1 LCHEFRQF
9 RNVRNP
15 TKEENKPNIMS
26 ITLYT
31 AHHCPY
37 AHRAQIALR
46 ELSLPFTTNLIDV
59 TSNPRPE
66 NKEYRLINP
75 TGRVPTLSYNGNV
88 LMESALIVQFLLDAY
103 PSHLL
108 PASDSVTAA
117 LQRFR
122 INFFVETYFERG
134 HSVFDGAVFAR
145 TKEDRDIKAEE
156 FVAAVL
162 QHIEPLLKD
171 ANPFF
176 GASSRLTLA
185 EVRPY

>member
-1 LCHEFRQF
+1 
-9 RNVRNP
+9 
-15 TKEENKPNIMS
+15 MS

-75 TGRVPTLSYNGNV
+75 TGRVPTLSYDGNV

-108 PASDSVTAA
+108 PASDSVQGA
-117 LQRFR
+117 LQRFQ
-122 INFFVETYFERG
+122 ISFFVETYFEKG
-134 HSVFDGAVFAR
+134 HSAFDGAVFAR
-145 TKEDRDIKAEE
+145 RKEERDSKAEE
-156 FVAAVL
+156 FVAAVV
-162 QHIEPLLKD
+162 QHIEPLLGD
-171 ANPFF
+171 AKPFF
-176 GASSRLTLA
+176 AGSQRLTLA
-185 EVRPY
+185 EVRCSRLTPFLPVKYLKVAHIIVC